1 MCVGEDRRS
10 KIGDDRRGGVRLAE
24 QFDVVVIGGGPGGY
38 AAALHGALAGLHI
51 AVIEKAKVGGTCLH
65 QGCIPAKEFLETASV
80 YRTVNGAKEFGILAD
95 PPALDFAQSQARKQK
110 VVDQLWKGLA
120 SLMKRRKIT
129 VIQGTGTLRRN
140 RTVRVDDGTELKGR
154 YVILASGSLPR
165 TIPGFDV
172 DGKLVLTSDEV
183 LALDNLPSR
192 AVVIGGGAVGCEFAS
207 MLSDLGTQ
215 VTILEVLPKLL
226 PGCDKD
232 VVDVLARSFKR
243 RGIDIRTGVTV
254 HGHKPNGDGT
264 ATTVLFGDGEEVA
277 VDAVVVSVGRR
288 PLSDNLGLTGTAVEL
303 DDNGFINVDDHMR
316 TGEPDVFAVGDV
328 VAGPALAHVAFAEG
342 ILAIDQILGDEVV
355 PVDYNRVPWCIYS
368 HPEVAF
374 AGYSEEA
381 ARAAGYDVIAK
392 KDPYGGNGR
401 ALIVGDSEGLVKVV
415 AEKGSDGR
423 AGRLLGVHMAGPWVT
438 EQLGQ
443 GYLSVNWEASVD
455 EVAHFIQPHPTL
467 SETFGETVM
476 ALTGRGLHVG

>member
-1 MCVGEDRRS
+1 
-10 KIGDDRRGGVRLAE
+10 LAE

-38 AAALHGALAGLHI
+38 AAALHGALAGLNI

-65 QGCIPAKEFLETASV
+65 QGCIPAKEFLETATV
-80 YRTVNGAKEFGILAD
+80 YRTVSGAKEFGILTNG
-95 PPALDFAQSQARKQK
+95 PTVDFAQSQARKQK

-120 SLMKRRKIT
+120 GLMKKRKIT
-129 VIQGTGTLRRN
+129 VIQGTGTLWPN
-140 RTVRVDDGTELKGR
+140 RTVKVDDGTELKGR

-183 LALDNLPSR
+183 LALDHLPPR

-254 HGHKPNGDGT
+254 HGHKPNAGGT
-264 ATTVLFGDGEEVA
+264 ATTVLFGDGDEVE

-288 PLSDNLGLTGTAVEL
+288 PLSDNLGLTGTAVEV
-303 DDNGFINVDDHMR
+303 DERGFITVDDHMR

-328 VAGPALAHVAFAEG
+328 IAGPALAHVAFAEG
-342 ILAIDQILGDEVV
+342 ILVIDQILGDDVV

-381 ARAAGYDVIAK
+381 AKQAGFNVVAK

-401 ALIVGDSEGLVKVV
+401 ALIIGDPEGMVKVI
-415 AEKGSDGR
+415 AEKGPDGR
-423 AGRLLGVHMAGPWVT
+423 AGAILGVHMVGPWVT
-438 EQLGQ
+438 EQLGM
-443 GYLSVNWEASVD
+443 GYLAVNWEAAVD
-455 EVAHFIQPHPTL
+455 ETAHFIQPHPTL
-467 SETFGETVM
+467 SETFGETVL